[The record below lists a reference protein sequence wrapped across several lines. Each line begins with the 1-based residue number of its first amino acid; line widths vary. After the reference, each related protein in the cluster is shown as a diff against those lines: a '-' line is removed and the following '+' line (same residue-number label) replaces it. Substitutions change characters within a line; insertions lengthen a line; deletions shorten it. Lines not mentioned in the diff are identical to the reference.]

1 MAARL
6 FTVDLDLGLNKA
18 KRFIFEDF
26 ATNPSGANA
35 GRVIYWTAADSAANH
50 LKVYNG
56 TAWKTI
62 AYTDDAPTIS
72 ISLTAPDLFTVTGSP
87 ANASGTLDFEWN
99 TVAVNTVLAGP
110 GTGSTAAIPTF
121 RSLVAADIP
130 SIAASKISDFNEAVS
145 DAVGGMVTSNTEN
158 GISVTYDDADN
169 TLDFDVADFSI
180 TLTGDV
186 TGSGTVTNLAN
197 VSFAATVGDDTHN
210 HTTSTLTGIQEYVE
224 DTASTMITGA
234 THSGISVAY
243 TDNSTGAGTLAFTNT
258 DKGSDQN
265 IFKTI
270 AVTGQTSV
278 AADTNTDTLTLAGST
293 GLTITTND
301 TTDTITFTNS
311 GVTSI
316 TGTAN
321 EIQLNATGVGPY
333 SGSVT
338 VGLPDDV
345 TITGDL
351 TVSGDLT
358 VNGDITTLNT
368 ATMTVEDNIFVLN
381 SNVTGTPSTNA
392 GIEIERGTSTNATLI
407 WDESTDKWSAGIAGS
422 EVAIARKYVATTTG
436 TTHTIVHN
444 LATSDVT
451 VQCWLAGEL
460 VDAAIVITDANTVTV
475 TTNASATSLKTVVVG

>member
-1 MAARL
+1 MASRL

-18 KRFIFEDF
+18 KRFVFEDF

-35 GRVIYWTAADSAANH
+35 GRVIYWTAADTAANH

-62 AYTDDAPTIS
+62 AYTDDVPTIS

-99 TVAVNTVLAGP
+99 TVLANKVLSGP
-110 GTGSTAAIPTF
+110 STGSAAIPTF
-121 RSLVAADIP
+121 RSLVADDIP
-130 SIAASKISDFNEAVS
+130 TLESTKISDFNEAVS

-197 VSFAATVGDDTHN
+197 VSFEATVVNDSHT

-258 DKGSDQN
+258 DKGSSQN

-293 GLTITTND
+293 GLTITTDD

-321 EIQLNATGVGPY
+321 EIQLNTTGVGPY
-333 SGSVT
+333 SGAVT

>member
-1 MAARL
+1 MASRL

-18 KRFIFEDF
+18 KRFIFEDYSS
-26 ATNPSGANA
+26 NPEGTNA
-35 GRVIYWTAADSAANH
+35 GRVIYWTAADTAANH

-62 AYTDDAPTIS
+62 AYTDDVPTIS
-72 ISLTAPDLFTVTGSP
+72 ISLDAPDLFTVSGSP
-87 ANASGTLDFEWN
+87 ANASGTLAFEWN
-99 TVAVNTVLAGP
+99 TAAINTVLAGP
-110 GTGSTAAIPTF
+110 GTGTAAIPTF
-121 RSLVAADIP
+121 RALVAADIP
-130 SIAASKISDFNEAVS
+130 TLESTKISDFNEAVS

-197 VSFAATVGDDTHN
+197 VSFEATVADNSHA
-210 HTTSTLTGIQEYVE
+210 HTTTNITGIQEFVE
-224 DTASTMITGA
+224 DTASTMITAA
-234 THSGISVAY
+234 THDGISVAY

-258 DKGSDQN
+258 DKGSSQN

-278 AADTNTDTLTLAGST
+278 AADTNTDTLTLVGST
-293 GLTITTND
+293 GLTITTDD

-392 GIEIERGTSTNATLI
+392 GIEIERGTSLNATLL

-422 EVAIARKYVATTTG
+422 EVAIARKYVTTTTG

-460 VDAAIVITDANTVTV
+460 VDANIVVTDANTVTV

>member
-35 GRVIYWTAADSAANH
+35 GRVIYWTAADTAANH

-62 AYTDDAPTIS
+62 AYTDDVPTIS

-99 TVAVNTVLAGP
+99 AAAINTVLAGP
-110 GTGSTAAIPTF
+110 GTGTAAIPTF
-121 RSLVAADIP
+121 RALVAADIP
-130 SIAASKISDFNEAVS
+130 TLESTKISDFNEAVS

-210 HTTSTLTGIQEYVE
+210 HTTSTLTGIQEFVE

-258 DKGSDQN
+258 DKGSSQN

-278 AADTNTDTLTLAGST
+278 VADTNTDTLTLAGST
-293 GLTITTND
+293 GLTITTDD

>member
-1 MAARL
+1 MASRL

-18 KRFIFEDF
+18 KRFVFEDF

-35 GRVIYWTAADSAANH
+35 GRVIYWTAADTAANH

-62 AYTDDAPTIS
+62 AYTDDVPTIS

-99 TVAVNTVLAGP
+99 TVLANKVLSGP
-110 GTGSTAAIPTF
+110 STGSAAIPTF
-121 RSLVAADIP
+121 RSLVADDIP
-130 SIAASKISDFNEAVS
+130 TLESTKISDFNEAVS

-258 DKGSDQN
+258 DKGSSQN

-293 GLTITTND
+293 GLTITTDD

-321 EIQLNATGVGPY
+321 EIQLNTTGVGPY
-333 SGSVT
+333 SGAVT

-345 TITGDL
+345 TIAGDL
-351 TVSGDLT
+351 TVTGDLT